1 MILLQLEEVVVLQFL
16 MTIMWA
22 ILLAC
27 AIMRRESLKWIMSVQ
42 TAISLINGIVW
53 LLEIAMHRPYSFFL
67 TINILFW
74 GTSALGFFAEL
85 FLLAYQARHRLQ
97 KRLCALSIGASIIHI
112 IAHFWIFISLA
123 ATAHC

>member
-1 MILLQLEEVVVLQFL
+1 MILLLKDVVLLQFL
-16 MTIMWA
+16 LTIIWA

-27 AIMRRESLKWIMSVQ
+27 AIVRRESLKWIVSVQ
-42 TAISLINGIVW
+42 TAVSLINGIGW
-53 LLEIAMHRPYSFFL
+53 LIAIERHQSYSAFL
-67 TINILFW
+67 MINIFAW
-74 GTSALGFFAEL
+74 VASGIGFLAEL

-97 KRLCALSIGASIIHI
+97 KRLCALAVGASIIHI